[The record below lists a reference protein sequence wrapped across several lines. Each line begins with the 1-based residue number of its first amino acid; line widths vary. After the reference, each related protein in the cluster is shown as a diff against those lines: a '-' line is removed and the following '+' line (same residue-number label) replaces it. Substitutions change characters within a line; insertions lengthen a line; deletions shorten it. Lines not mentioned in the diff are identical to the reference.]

1 MHLNQQCQCPL
12 DCSSIVLYLLVS
24 LYLLSTTHKRLF
36 FCILPCIRIVHFFQA
51 DLRYHVILVER
62 AHVGILINRSE
73 KSDFRVYKLNENM
86 ASPTSDLFFFFLWHY
101 IFQPSKIQSMKE
113 DSFLYYEDVSF
124 RHQGSGRRGL
134 NLLFPY
140 KLRSA

>member
-24 LYLLSTTHKRLF
+24 LFLLSTTHKRLF

-73 KSDFRVYKLNENM
+73 KSDFRVYRLNENT
-86 ASPTSDLFFFFLWHY
+86 ASPKSDLIFFTVTLHFSTL
-101 IFQPSKIQSMKE
+101 KNTK
-113 DSFLYYEDVSF
+113 YERIHFCIMNPVF

-140 KLRSA
+140 KLRST